1 MYYFKH
7 GTKVGKDSIAER
19 GASLVVEA
27 LTRTQERSW
36 VQVSSGV
43 GGWGEIFVIIGV
55 KGKDLDLPFFFKKE
69 RKGDSITGNW
79 FLGKGI
85 SRNQSIYFF
94 QLIVKISN
102 IFIQFPTFFI
112 AHLVLT
118 PTPTPTKSK
127 QIKNINPPTQA
138 HIYLYT

>member
-36 VQVSSGV
+36 VQVASGV

-94 QLIVKISN
+94 QLN
-102 IFIQFPTFFI
+102 C
-112 AHLVLT
+112 
-118 PTPTPTKSK
+118 
-127 QIKNINPPTQA
+127 KNQ
-138 HIYLYT
+138 